1 MESNII
7 GGSNVYPCKGK
18 PVCDQEF
25 VDQVE
30 DYEYIKIIRKKQEIR
45 QTSVRLTEK
54 QSRIMET
61 EMRCYYAE
69 KDPCWGYVNG
79 QGIRCKCIEGRC
91 PQIKKCNPG
100 YTPVKKILEND
111 GRDKSLVWAS

>member
-79 QGIRCKCIEGRC
+79 QGIRCKADARRSRNAIQDILQC
-91 PQIKKCNPG
+91 KKNIG
-100 YTPVKKILEND
+100 K
-111 GRDKSLVWAS
+111 

>member
-30 DYEYIKIIRKKQEIR
+30 DYEYIKINNQVDKIIEIDYHI
-45 QTSVRLTEK
+45 TSNTNYQNR
-54 QSRIMET
+54 
-61 EMRCYYAE
+61 
-69 KDPCWGYVNG
+69 
-79 QGIRCKCIEGRC
+79 
-91 PQIKKCNPG
+91 
-100 YTPVKKILEND
+100 
-111 GRDKSLVWAS
+111 

>member
-7 GGSNVYPCKGK
+7 GGSNVYPCKRK

-30 DYEYIKIIRKKQEIR
+30 DYEYIKIIRKKQEVR
-45 QTSVRLTEK
+45 QTPVRLTEK

-100 YTPVKKILEND
+100 YTPEQKKYYE
-111 GRDKSLVWAS
+111 RA

>member
-54 QSRIMET
+54 QSRIMEGSLLGICQRT
-61 EMRCYYAE
+61 GNPVQVYRRQMPADQEMQSRIYSSA
-69 KDPCWGYVNG
+69 
-79 QGIRCKCIEGRC
+79 
-91 PQIKKCNPG
+91 
-100 YTPVKKILEND
+100 KKILEND

>member
-45 QTSVRLTEK
+45 QTSVRLTDGNGNEMLLCRK
-54 QSRIMET
+54 GSLLGICQRTGNPVQVYRRQMPADQEMQSRI
-61 EMRCYYAE
+61 YSSA
-69 KDPCWGYVNG
+69 
-79 QGIRCKCIEGRC
+79 
-91 PQIKKCNPG
+91 
-100 YTPVKKILEND
+100 KKILEND